1 MLSSLGISSEKR
13 NNYVFQNSLFLPQ
26 LLTAVLESRFPFCV
40 WRHCVQ
46 WVMSDPLRCTRES
59 IKNKWQWNIWKTNLF
74 SGVRLIVPNRDF
86 RNLSETECTLFW
98 WENSREWITEAL
110 NYSILQTGVIM
121 SLLVG
126 KKWSSFPSWAILVE
140 SSRDIFDVGKNILY
154 QTTTQPVCSMSLLQ
168 EGSED
173 GSWEEGRK
181 IRGLILQREEP
192 KQIQAITMTYHY
204 FLTCNL
210 PGWRRW
216 GAGFQK
222 QMWQSL
228 NICYYCFVL
237 WLPNEKESHFYAMA
251 SLGPYGVV

>member
-140 SSRDIFDVGKNILY
+140 SSRDIFDVGKNIKPQLS
-154 QTTTQPVCSMSLLQ
+154 QSAQCHCFRRGQRMEAGRRKERLEVSFSREKSQSKFKQLPWLITTFWLVT
-168 EGSED
+168 
-173 GSWEEGRK
+173 
-181 IRGLILQREEP
+181 
-192 KQIQAITMTYHY
+192 
-204 FLTCNL
+204 FLGGGGGGQVFRSRCGNL
-210 PGWRRW
+210 
-216 GAGFQK
+216 
-222 QMWQSL
+222 
-228 NICYYCFVL
+228 
-237 WLPNEKESHFYAMA
+237 
-251 SLGPYGVV
+251 